1 MTQNNAQD
9 PGEQFERNFLKAAA
23 LSLDIYRQ
31 QRERGEN
38 AARSNKKLF
47 PLHGCIARFVRRS
60 LGVEYEIKSFDIG
73 DDKEQKVSGSY
84 YEKTVDIA
92 VLKAQQPRAIASFK
106 FAMSKYSPNSVN
118 YFEHMLGESANLR
131 LSDCVYAHVLLILRN
146 RPSNL
151 LANAEMSQKITGH
164 NLMKYI
170 RLNQRQDYPHRPDLL
185 TIAIVDYD
193 GESAVLCESDMGF
206 SSDVVSSLQGDFSLR
221 NFARKFPNL
230 CKLKE

>member
-1 MTQNNAQD
+1 MTQNNAQAPD
-9 PGEQFERNFLKAAA
+9 EQFERDFLNAAA
-23 LSLDIYRQ
+23 SSLDIYRQ
-31 QRERGEN
+31 QRERGED

-47 PLHGCIARFVRRS
+47 PLHGCIARFVRHS
-60 LGVEYEIKSFDIG
+60 LGVEYEIKSFDMG
-73 DDKEQKVSGSY
+73 DNKEKKISGSY

-131 LSDCVYAHVLLILRN
+131 LSNCVYAHVLLILRN

-151 LANAEMSQKITGH
+151 RGNAGISQKITEH

-170 RLNQRQDYPHRPDLL
+170 RLFQDPRQDNPHRPDLL

-206 SSDVVSSLQGDFSLR
+206 SSDVVSSLQGDLSLR
-221 NFARKFPNL
+221 NFARKFPRL
-230 CKLKE
+230 CA